1 MSVGLTIT
9 RRVTSHVTPFV
20 VFTVHYGLC
29 LLGTISSFFLVIQ
42 SPIKH

>member
-20 VFTVHYGLC
+20 VFTVHYGLS
-29 LLGTISSFFLVIQ
+29 LLGTSLASF
-42 SPIKH
+42 